1 MPEQSLTG
9 LTIDVSGNVAIPTR
23 RKTWPGEQAGLVPCP
38 LGVLAGGFCSQ
49 AGQSLRNYFGPFLE
63 DTHVPESKLLCL
75 NLQFFGWNSSL
86 SQSGLPVQQHLR
98 SNLQKHG
105 TPQEIGSLALKLT
118 FKYLHGKK
126 NTFINSAA
134 SHQPLRWVNGAHTLR
149 SRTAL
154 EPSKSFLA

>member
-1 MPEQSLTG
+1 MFQEMWLFPREERLDLESRPVWYHVTWG
-9 LTIDVSGNVAIPTR
+9 VSRWVLQPG
-23 RKTWPGEQAGLVPCP
+23 WPKSAEL
-38 LGVLAGGFCSQ
+38 FWS
-49 AGQSLRNYFGPFLE
+49 FLE

>member
-1 MPEQSLTG
+1 MFQEMWLFPREERLDLESRPVWYHVTWG
-9 LTIDVSGNVAIPTR
+9 VSRWVLQPG
-23 RKTWPGEQAGLVPCP
+23 WPKSAEL
-38 LGVLAGGFCSQ
+38 FWS
-49 AGQSLRNYFGPFLE
+49 FLE

-126 NTFINSAA
+126 
-134 SHQPLRWVNGAHTLR
+134 TL
-149 SRTAL
+149 S
-154 EPSKSFLA
+154 

>member
-1 MPEQSLTG
+1 MFQEMWLFPREERLDLESRPVWYHVTWG
-9 LTIDVSGNVAIPTR
+9 VSRWVLQPG
-23 RKTWPGEQAGLVPCP
+23 WPKSAEL
-38 LGVLAGGFCSQ
+38 FWS
-49 AGQSLRNYFGPFLE
+49 FLE

-126 NTFINSAA
+126 NTFINSTA